1 MADKAFITPNVL
13 KWARESA
20 RMTEKTAAAKVSVT
34 VERFKEWEEGISQP
48 TIRQAQTL
56 AKAYK
61 RPFALLFLPEIPRD
75 FQTLQDFRKPGS
87 KALTTSSIFIIRE
100 IQQKQ
105 AWISDVYSENQED
118 KLSFV
123 GRFSLKDN
131 PHKVAQDILTTLN
144 INPASYKSDSPIKEW
159 IDAAETNGIFISRI
173 SFIHSRLKLD

>member
-20 RMTEKTAAAKVSVT
+20 RMTEETAASKVLVSA
-34 VERFKEWEEGISQP
+34 EKLIEWEEGISQP

-61 RPFALLFLPEIPRD
+61 RPFALFFLPEIPRD
-75 FQTLQDFRKPGS
+75 FHPLQDFRKSGS
-87 KALTTSSIFIIRE
+87 KQLTTSSIFIIRE

-105 AWISDVYSENQED
+105 AWISDVYNDNNEE

-123 GRFSLKDN
+123 GRFTIKEN
-131 PHKVAQDILTTLN
+131 PKTVAKDILATLK
-144 INPASYKSDSPIKEW
+144 IVPA
-159 IDAAETNGIFISRI
+159 N
-173 SFIHSRLKLD
+173 